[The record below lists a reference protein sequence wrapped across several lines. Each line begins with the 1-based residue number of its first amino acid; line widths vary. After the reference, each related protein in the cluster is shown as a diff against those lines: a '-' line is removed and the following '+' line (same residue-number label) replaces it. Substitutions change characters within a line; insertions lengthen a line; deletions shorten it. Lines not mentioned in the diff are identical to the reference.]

1 MNMKLDLKRIAGLV
15 MGAALVIFLVY
26 AFLPQPVPVDM
37 SEVTRGPMLVTVSDD
52 GMTRVRDLYEV
63 SAPVSGNVIRIELEP
78 GDPVIAGET
87 VLAYLQPVDPTL
99 LDRRTARE
107 AEAAV
112 QAAEA
117 ALSLARSEVESAE
130 AELEFANA
138 EFNRYQTLAETNTA
152 SAAALD
158 RARLNQA
165 RGSAN
170 LSIAR
175 SAVAVRAAELET
187 ARAYLITA
195 TSGDG
200 DLESEGLVPIRSP
213 IDGEVLAVQ
222 HESAGVVRAGEVLI
236 EVGNPQDIEIVV
248 DLLSTDAV
256 KVSEGADV
264 LIGGWGGG
272 TLFGVVKTVEPK
284 GFTKISALGIEEQ
297 RVNIIIDFVGETSSW
312 RTLGHE
318 FRVEPQIIVWEA
330 EDILRLPVSALFS
343 DNRRWSAFRVTE
355 GRAAL
360 TSLEIGE
367 VNDQYVQVLSGLA
380 ERDTVVLYPSNQI
393 EDGLV
398 VKKRGS

>member
-170 LSIAR
+170 LSTAR

-264 LIGGWGGG
+264 LIGGGVAVPCLEWSRPLNPRVLPRFRHWGLRNNG
-272 TLFGVVKTVEPK
+272 L
-284 GFTKISALGIEEQ
+284 
-297 RVNIIIDFVGETSSW
+297 TSSS
-312 RTLGHE
+312 TLSAKH
-318 FRVEPQIIVWEA
+318 RVGA
-330 EDILRLPVSALFS
+330 HLAMNFASNHRL
-343 DNRRWSAFRVTE
+343 
-355 GRAAL
+355 
-360 TSLEIGE
+360 
-367 VNDQYVQVLSGLA
+367 LSG
-380 ERDTVVLYPSNQI
+380 
-393 EDGLV
+393 
-398 VKKRGS
+398 KRKTYFDCR